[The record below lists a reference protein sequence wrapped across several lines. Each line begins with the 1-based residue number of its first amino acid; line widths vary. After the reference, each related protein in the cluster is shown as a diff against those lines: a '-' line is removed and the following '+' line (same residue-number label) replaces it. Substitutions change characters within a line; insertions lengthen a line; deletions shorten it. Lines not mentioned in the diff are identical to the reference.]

1 MLCDIRYDV
10 LDVVGDNFGLFQTG
24 SRCSNPA
31 KFRRFVK
38 FNPHTLVLRNP
49 VLCCLFWMG
58 WSLLGLWPKLAV
70 LRVRDLPVVKIVH
83 LLIFSER

>member
-1 MLCDIRYDV
+1 MLCDVWHDV

-70 LRVRDLPVVKIVH
+70 LHVHDLPVVKIVH

>member
-1 MLCDIRYDV
+1 MLCDIQHDV

-24 SRCSNPA
+24 NRCSNPA

-38 FNPHTLVLRNP
+38 FNPRKLVLRNP

-58 WSLLGLWPKLAV
+58 WSLHGFWPKLAV
-70 LRVRDLPVVKIVH
+70 LRVGDLPVVKIAH